1 MRRARRIAGLLLSA
15 IAAGCGSDGGED
27 GRERSP
33 SKPRPQTGG
42 VPPAPARPADPLAA
56 VLRRPVVLRAA
67 PGGRRI
73 ARLGLRTEFGS
84 QQVLRVVAERG
95 AWLAVL
101 APELPNGR
109 AGWIPAAAAD
119 LRSEPWSVRISL
131 SKRLL
136 VTRLH
141 GRVRHRFR
149 IAVGAPST
157 PTPRGRFAVTDRLT
171 VAPGSPYGCC
181 VLALSGRQPAIPQGW
196 GGGDRLAI
204 HGTSAP
210 SSIGKAVS
218 NGCLRAPDR
227 AMRTLLR
234 HIPLGAPVTIG
245 R

>member
-1 MRRARRIAGLLLSA
+1 MTRARRIAGLLLSA
-15 IAAGCGSDGGED
+15 VAAGCGSDGGED
-27 GRERSP
+27 GRGRTTP
-33 SKPRPQTGG
+33 GPRPQSGG
-42 VPPAPARPADPLAA
+42 LPPAPARPADPLAA
-56 VLRRPVVLRAA
+56 LLRRPVVLRAA

-73 ARLGLRTEFGS
+73 ARLGVRTEFGS

-95 AWLAVL
+95 SWLGVL
-101 APELPNGR
+101 SPELPNGR
-109 AGWIPAAAAD
+109 TGWIPAAAAD
-119 LRSEPWSVRISL
+119 LRSEPWTLHISL
-131 SKRLL
+131 SKRRL
-136 VTRLH
+136 TARLH

-181 VLALSGRQPAIPQGW
+181 VLALSGRQPAVPQGW

-210 SSIGKAVS
+210 ASIGKAVS
-218 NGCLRAPDR
+218 SGCLRASDP
-227 AMRTLLR
+227 AMRVLLR

-245 R
+245 S